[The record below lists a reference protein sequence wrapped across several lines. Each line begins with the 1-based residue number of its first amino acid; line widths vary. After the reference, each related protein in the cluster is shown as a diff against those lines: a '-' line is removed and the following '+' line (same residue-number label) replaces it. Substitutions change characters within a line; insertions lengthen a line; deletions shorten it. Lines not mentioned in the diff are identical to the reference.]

1 MKKLFI
7 VLLALVIVVPCEARK
22 KKKAEPVKPVIE
34 TFEMPCS
41 EYRSE
46 NGAIRAWAVGRS
58 DNESTARKK
67 AQSQASVDLA
77 AQLQKTISATI
88 EDYTTA
94 LGAGQAASSKQLL
107 QEKGTILIQK
117 TINGAVVICDKWTKD
132 EATGQYSNYI
142 VMELKGEKY
151 LKSLYEEMKSQN
163 ADLDQDLL
171 TKLFLQN
178 IGNETQE

>member
-1 MKKLFI
+1 
-7 VLLALVIVVPCEARK
+7 
-22 KKKAEPVKPVIE
+22 
-34 TFEMPCS
+34 
-41 EYRSE
+41 
-46 NGAIRAWAVGRS
+46 
-58 DNESTARKK
+58 
-67 AQSQASVDLA
+67 
-77 AQLQKTISATI
+77 
-88 EDYTTA
+88 
-94 LGAGQAASSKQLL
+94 
-107 QEKGTILIQK
+107 LIQK

>member
-1 MKKLFI
+1 MKKILF
-7 VLLALVIVVPCEARK
+7 VLLALAIVVPCEARK
-22 KKKAEPVKPVIE
+22 KKKVEEKPAIE

-67 AQSQASVDLA
+67 AQSQASLDLA

-88 EDYTTA
+88 EDYTSA
-94 LGAGQAASSKQLL
+94 LGAGQDASSKQFL
-107 QEKGTILIQK
+107 QEKSTILVQK
-117 TINGAVVICDKWTKD
+117 TINGAVVICDKWNKD
-132 EATGQYSNYI
+132 AATGQYSNYI
-142 VMELKGEKY
+142 VMELKGENY
-151 LKSLYEEMKSQN
+151 LNSLYEEMKGQN
-163 ADLDQDLL
+163 AKVDQDLL

-178 IGNETQE
+178 IGIDKQ